1 MWSKLLREVV
11 EPRDNV
17 SDVCPLDVSLLAV
30 VALCYVNNEWSES
43 SEEAWARLQ
52 REMAAAGEEL
62 ALGGAFPGLRDLVTF
77 PGPYFV
83 LEAMLECLEHEV
95 QQGLIREVWA

>member
-1 MWSKLLREVV
+1 MG
-11 EPRDNV
+11 RDNV
-17 SDVCPLDVSLLAV
+17 PDVCPLDVSLLAV

-43 SEEAWARLQ
+43 SEEAWVRLQ

-83 LEAMLECLEHEV
+83 LEPMFECLEAEA
-95 QQGLIREVWA
+95 QQGLISWCFE

>member
-1 MWSKLLREVV
+1 
-11 EPRDNV
+11 
-17 SDVCPLDVSLLAV
+17 
-30 VALCYVNNEWSES
+30 
-43 SEEAWARLQ
+43 
-52 REMAAAGEEL
+52 MAAAGEEL

-83 LEAMLECLEHEV
+83 LEAMLECLEHEG